1 MITYETFTLHNGL
14 QFIINI
20 DKNTPFVAI
29 NTLYD
34 VGSKDES
41 PDKTGFAHLFEHL
54 MFGGSKHIPSF
65 DTPLQ
70 KVGGENNAFTNTDI
84 TNYYITLP
92 KDNIETGFW
101 LESDRMLELAF
112 SQKNLDTQK
121 SVVIEEFKQRYLNRP
136 YGDTW
141 LLLRPLAYTTHP
153 YMWPTI
159 GKDISHIEQAVMKDV
174 TDFFYRHYAP
184 NNAIISISGNVSVRE
199 IKKLAKKWYE
209 NIPQRDIIPRN
220 LPKEPEQL
228 SKRTLS
234 VERNVPVDTIY
245 KVFHMCNRLHPD
257 FYTSDIISDIL
268 SNGKSARLYTNLVQ
282 NQRLFSEINAYITGE
297 IDEGLFVISGNIM
310 PGIRMEQAE
319 QAIYSEL
326 EKLTNGFVF
335 DYELQK
341 VTNKIESTIIFSE
354 TNVLNKAMNL
364 AKFAHLGDVSYI
376 QKEIENYTKVSS
388 KDIQRVASQ
397 LFKESNDSTLY
408 YYSTQKKYYNK

>member
-408 YYSTQKKYYNK
+408 YYSTQKK

>member
-1 MITYETFTLHNGL
+1 MIQFDTFTLENGL
-14 QFIINI
+14 RFIVNT

-41 PDKTGFAHLFEHL
+41 PDNTGFAHLFEHL

-101 LESDRMLELAF
+101 LESDRMLELGF
-112 SQKNLDTQK
+112 SQKSLDIQK

-141 LLLRPLAYTTHP
+141 LLLRPLAYKVHP

-159 GKDISHIEQAVMKDV
+159 GKDIMHIEQAHMQNV
-174 TDFFYRHYAP
+174 TDFFYTHYAP
-184 NNAIISISGNVSVRE
+184 NNAIISVSGNVRVRE
-199 IKKLAKKWYE
+199 IKKLAQKWYG
-209 NIPQRDIIPRN
+209 NIPRRDVPKRN
-220 LPKEPEQL
+220 LPIEPEQTE
-228 SKRTLS
+228 KRSLS
-234 VERNVPVDTIY
+234 VERNVPAHAMY
-245 KVFHMCNRLHPD
+245 KVFHMCKRMHAD
-257 FYTSDIISDIL
+257 FYVTDIISDIL
-268 SNGKSARLYTNLVQ
+268 SNGKSARLYKSLVQ
-282 NQRLFSEINAYITGE
+282 EQHIFSEINAYITGE
-297 IDEGLFVISGNIM
+297 VDEGLFVISGNIM
-310 PGIRMEQAE
+310 PGVTMEQAE
-319 QAIYSEL
+319 QAVYVEL
-326 EKLTNGFVF
+326 EKLKSGFVF

-364 AKFAHLGDVSYI
+364 AKFMHLGDISLI
-376 QKEIENYTKVSS
+376 QKEIESYTNVTGN
-388 KDIQRVASQ
+388 DVQRVAHQ
-397 LFKESNDSTLY
+397 LFKDSNDSTLY
-408 YYSTQKKYYNK
+408 YYSTQKNK

>member
-159 GKDISHIEQAVMKDV
+159 GKDISHIEQAIMKDV

-397 LFKESNDSTLY
+397 LFKEQNDSTLY
-408 YYSTQKKYYNK
+408 YYSTQKK

>member
-326 EKLTNGFVF
+326 EKLTNGFLF

-408 YYSTQKKYYNK
+408 YYSTQKK

>member
-388 KDIQRVASQ
+388 KDTQRVASQ
-397 LFKESNDSTLY
+397 LFKEQNDSTLY
-408 YYSTQKKYYNK
+408 YYSTQKK

>member
-159 GKDISHIEQAVMKDV
+159 GKDISHIEQAVIKDV

-397 LFKESNDSTLY
+397 LFKEQNDSTLY
-408 YYSTQKKYYNK
+408 YYSTQKK

>member
-1 MITYETFTLHNGL
+1 
-14 QFIINI
+14 
-20 DKNTPFVAI
+20 KNTPFVAI

-159 GKDISHIEQAVMKDV
+159 GKDISHIEQAVIKDV

-408 YYSTQKKYYNK
+408 YYSTQKK

>member
-1 MITYETFTLHNGL
+1 MIIYETFTLHNGL
-14 QFIINI
+14 QFIVNI

-34 VGSKDES
+34 VGSRDES
-41 PDKTGFAHLFEHL
+41 PEKTGFAHLFEHL

-92 KDNIETGFW
+92 KNNIETGFW

-141 LLLRPLAYTTHP
+141 LLLRPLAYKVHP

-159 GKDISHIEQAVMKDV
+159 GKDIAHIEQAEMKDV
-174 TDFFYRHYAP
+174 TDFFYSHYAP
-184 NNAIISISGNVSVRE
+184 NNAIIAISGDVSVRE
-199 IKKLAKKWYE
+199 IKKLANKWYG
-209 NIPQRDIIPRN
+209 NIPKRDIRTRN
-220 LPKEPEQL
+220 LPKEPVQTE
-228 SKRTLS
+228 KRTLS
-234 VERNVPVDTIY
+234 VERNVPADSLY
-245 KVFHMCNRLHPD
+245 KVFHMCNRHNAD
-257 FYTSDIISDIL
+257 FYATDIISDIL
-268 SNGKSARLYTNLVQ
+268 SNGKSARLYTKLVQ
-282 NQRLFSEINAYITGE
+282 EQRLFSEINAYITGE

-310 PGIRMEQAE
+310 PSVTMETAE
-319 QAIYSEL
+319 QAVCEEL
-326 EKLTNGFVF
+326 KKLTQGFVF
-335 DYELQK
+335 EYELEK

-364 AKFAHLGDVSYI
+364 AKFAHLGDISLI
-376 QKEIENYTKVSS
+376 NKEIENYTNVTSN
-388 KDIQRVASQ
+388 DIQRVANQ
-397 LFKESNDSTLY
+397 LFTESNDSTLY
-408 YYSTQKKYYNK
+408 YYSSQKKS

>member
-159 GKDISHIEQAVMKDV
+159 GKDISHIEQAVIKDV

-408 YYSTQKKYYNK
+408 YYSTQKK